1 MTSCFV
7 NRLPG
12 TDRDVNRW
20 ILFTVRT
27 HLDRIDSFDASTA
40 KALHD
45 AIRGTD
51 PEELE
56 YKSLGDD
63 KLAAVVT
70 KFLAERAGLPTQTE
84 TDTADQDETVHE
96 GVSLKDPAN
105 SAVPSGGRCPFFK
118 GAEGG
123 AEGAKA
129 KGEANGEAAADEDS
143 KKSKAEA
150 TAAVN
155 EDEEDEETKRIDA
168 ATRAGIEPWTSAS
181 LGVAAANTPP
191 ASWYHDLS
199 GTVPVSKFV
208 CIFVRV
214 WAIRMMVCFV
224 YRRPS
229 NETCLDAGG
238 PGPAGSI
245 RLPTTETISSAPRV
259 PSSTSWSGARMAFYE
274 RFTTRVGACTSF
286 YFPRAIRMTTRVFC
300 STRTGITRWRW
311 RPRLG
316 TSRVRI
322 LRPPI
327 CQLNASPHRAR
338 SVSSVRITGGPT
350 TWRVR

>member
-1 MTSCFV
+1 M
-7 NRLPG
+7 
-12 TDRDVNRW
+12 NRW

-51 PEELE
+51 PDELE

-70 KFLAERAGLPTQTE
+70 EFLAERAGLPTQTE
-84 TDTADQDETVHE
+84 TGTDPADQDETVHE

-129 KGEANGEAAADEDS
+129 PETNGEPTDEDDS
-143 KKSKAEA
+143 KKESKRTAATRAKAEVA
-150 TAAVN
+150 AAVN

-191 ASWYHDLS
+191 ASWYNDSS

-208 CIFVRV
+208 FSY
-214 WAIRMMVCFV
+214 A
-224 YRRPS
+224 Y
-229 NETCLDAGG
+229 G
-238 PGPAGSI
+238 
-245 RLPTTETISSAPRV
+245 
-259 PSSTSWSGARMAFYE
+259 
-274 RFTTRVGACTSF
+274 
-286 YFPRAIRMTTRVFC
+286 
-300 STRTGITRWRW
+300 
-311 RPRLG
+311 
-316 TSRVRI
+316 
-322 LRPPI
+322 
-327 CQLNASPHRAR
+327 QL
-338 SVSSVRITGGPT
+338 V
-350 TWRVR
+350 

>member
-51 PEELE
+51 PDELE

-70 KFLAERAGLPTQTE
+70 EFLAERAGLPTQTG
-84 TDTADQDETVHE
+84 TDPANNQDETVYE

-191 ASWYHDLS
+191 ASWYNDSS

-208 CIFVRV
+208 FSY
-214 WAIRMMVCFV
+214 A
-224 YRRPS
+224 Y
-229 NETCLDAGG
+229 G
-238 PGPAGSI
+238 
-245 RLPTTETISSAPRV
+245 
-259 PSSTSWSGARMAFYE
+259 
-274 RFTTRVGACTSF
+274 
-286 YFPRAIRMTTRVFC
+286 
-300 STRTGITRWRW
+300 
-311 RPRLG
+311 
-316 TSRVRI
+316 
-322 LRPPI
+322 
-327 CQLNASPHRAR
+327 QL
-338 SVSSVRITGGPT
+338 V
-350 TWRVR
+350 

>member
-1 MTSCFV
+1 MSFLLQVRVTSVWANRLTSCFCF

-12 TDRDVNRW
+12 EDRDVNRW

-51 PEELE
+51 PDELE

-70 KFLAERAGLPTQTE
+70 EFLAERAGLPTQTE
-84 TDTADQDETVHE
+84 TETDPANNQDETVHE

-129 KGEANGEAAADEDS
+129 NGEANGEAAAADDNS
-143 KKSKAEA
+143 KKSKAEVA
-150 TAAVN
+150 AAVN
-155 EDEEDEETKRIDA
+155 EDEEEDEETKRIDA
-168 ATRAGIEPWTSAS
+168 ATRAGIEPWTSTS

-191 ASWYHDLS
+191 ASWYHDSS

-208 CIFVRV
+208 FSY
-214 WAIRMMVCFV
+214 W
-224 YRRPS
+224 Y
-229 NETCLDAGG
+229 G
-238 PGPAGSI
+238 
-245 RLPTTETISSAPRV
+245 
-259 PSSTSWSGARMAFYE
+259 
-274 RFTTRVGACTSF
+274 
-286 YFPRAIRMTTRVFC
+286 
-300 STRTGITRWRW
+300 
-311 RPRLG
+311 
-316 TSRVRI
+316 
-322 LRPPI
+322 
-327 CQLNASPHRAR
+327 QLE
-338 SVSSVRITGGPT
+338 
-350 TWRVR
+350 

>member
-1 MTSCFV
+1 MSFLLQVRVTSVWANRLTSCFCF

-12 TDRDVNRW
+12 EDRDVNRW

-51 PEELE
+51 PDELE

-70 KFLAERAGLPTQTE
+70 EFLAERAGLPTQTE
-84 TDTADQDETVHE
+84 TETDPADQDETVYE

-105 SAVPSGGRCPFFK
+105 SAVPSGDRCPFFK

-123 AEGAKA
+123 AEGGAESAKA
-129 KGEANGEAAADEDS
+129 KGEANGEAAADDNS
-143 KKSKAEA
+143 KKSKAKA
-150 TAAVN
+150 AAAVN

-191 ASWYHDLS
+191 ASWYHDSS

-208 CIFVRV
+208 FSY
-214 WAIRMMVCFV
+214 A
-224 YRRPS
+224 Y
-229 NETCLDAGG
+229 G
-238 PGPAGSI
+238 
-245 RLPTTETISSAPRV
+245 
-259 PSSTSWSGARMAFYE
+259 
-274 RFTTRVGACTSF
+274 
-286 YFPRAIRMTTRVFC
+286 
-300 STRTGITRWRW
+300 
-311 RPRLG
+311 
-316 TSRVRI
+316 
-322 LRPPI
+322 
-327 CQLNASPHRAR
+327 QL
-338 SVSSVRITGGPT
+338 V
-350 TWRVR
+350 

>member
-1 MTSCFV
+1 MTSCFCF

-12 TDRDVNRW
+12 EDRDVNRW

-51 PEELE
+51 PDELE

-70 KFLAERAGLPTQTE
+70 AFLAERAGLPMETQTE
-84 TDTADQDETVHE
+84 TDPADQDEEMEE

-129 KGEANGEAAADEDS
+129 KGEANDEADADDNS
-143 KKSKAEA
+143 KKSNAEVA
-150 TAAVN
+150 TAVN

-168 ATRAGIEPWTSAS
+168 ATHAGIEPWTSAS

-191 ASWYHDLS
+191 ASWYNDSS
-199 GTVPVSKFV
+199 GTVPVSKS
-208 CIFVRV
+208 IFIFV
-214 WAIRMMVCFV
+214 WAISMICVQASEQRNVFG
-224 YRRPS
+224 RGW
-229 NETCLDAGG
+229 TWAG
-238 PGPAGSI
+238 
-245 RLPTTETISSAPRV
+245 RV
-259 PSSTSWSGARMAFYE
+259 DQVADNGNYL
-274 RFTTRVGACTSF
+274 VGATGTVK
-286 YFPRAIRMTTRVFC
+286 YVVVRGEDGVLRAFHNACRC
-300 STRTGITRWRW
+300 
-311 RPRLG
+311 
-316 TSRVRI
+316 VRFF
-322 LRPPI
+322 LF
-327 CQLNASPHRAR
+327 
-338 SVSSVRITGGPT
+338 
-350 TWRVR
+350 

>member
-1 MTSCFV
+1 M
-7 NRLPG
+7 
-12 TDRDVNRW
+12 NRW

-51 PEELE
+51 PDELE

-70 KFLAERAGLPTQTE
+70 EFLAERAGLPTQTE
-84 TDTADQDETVHE
+84 TETDPADQDETVYE

-129 KGEANGEAAADEDS
+129 NGEANGEAAAADDNS
-143 KKSKAEA
+143 KKSKAEVA
-150 TAAVN
+150 AAVN
-155 EDEEDEETKRIDA
+155 EDEEEDEETKRIDA

-191 ASWYHDLS
+191 ASWYHDSS

-208 CIFVRV
+208 FSY
-214 WAIRMMVCFV
+214 W
-224 YRRPS
+224 Y
-229 NETCLDAGG
+229 G
-238 PGPAGSI
+238 
-245 RLPTTETISSAPRV
+245 
-259 PSSTSWSGARMAFYE
+259 
-274 RFTTRVGACTSF
+274 
-286 YFPRAIRMTTRVFC
+286 
-300 STRTGITRWRW
+300 
-311 RPRLG
+311 
-316 TSRVRI
+316 
-322 LRPPI
+322 
-327 CQLNASPHRAR
+327 QLE
-338 SVSSVRITGGPT
+338 
-350 TWRVR
+350 

>member
-1 MTSCFV
+1 M
-7 NRLPG
+7 
-12 TDRDVNRW
+12 NRW

-51 PEELE
+51 PDELE

-70 KFLAERAGLPTQTE
+70 EFLAERAGLPTQTE
-84 TDTADQDETVHE
+84 TETDPADQDETVYE
-96 GVSLKDPAN
+96 GLSLKDPAN

-129 KGEANGEAAADEDS
+129 KGEANGEAAADDDS
-143 KKSKAEA
+143 KKSKAEVA
-150 TAAVN
+150 AAVN
-155 EDEEDEETKRIDA
+155 EDEEEDEETKRIDA

-191 ASWYHDLS
+191 ASWYHDSS

-208 CIFVRV
+208 FSY
-214 WAIRMMVCFV
+214 A
-224 YRRPS
+224 Y
-229 NETCLDAGG
+229 G
-238 PGPAGSI
+238 
-245 RLPTTETISSAPRV
+245 
-259 PSSTSWSGARMAFYE
+259 
-274 RFTTRVGACTSF
+274 
-286 YFPRAIRMTTRVFC
+286 
-300 STRTGITRWRW
+300 
-311 RPRLG
+311 
-316 TSRVRI
+316 
-322 LRPPI
+322 
-327 CQLNASPHRAR
+327 QL
-338 SVSSVRITGGPT
+338 V
-350 TWRVR
+350 

>member
-1 MTSCFV
+1 MTSCFCF

-12 TDRDVNRW
+12 EDRDVNRW

-45 AIRGTD
+45 AIRGTEK
-51 PEELE
+51 EELE

-70 KFLAERAGLPTQTE
+70 EFLAERAGLPTQTE
-84 TDTADQDETVHE
+84 TESDPADQDETVYE
-96 GVSLKDPAN
+96 GLSLKDPAN

-129 KGEANGEAAADEDS
+129 KGEANGEAEHDDTS
-143 KKSKAEA
+143 KKESKRAEVA
-150 TAAVN
+150 AAVN
-155 EDEEDEETKRIDA
+155 EDEEEDEETKRIDA

-191 ASWYHDLS
+191 ASWYNDSS

-208 CIFVRV
+208 FSY
-214 WAIRMMVCFV
+214 W
-224 YRRPS
+224 Y
-229 NETCLDAGG
+229 G
-238 PGPAGSI
+238 
-245 RLPTTETISSAPRV
+245 
-259 PSSTSWSGARMAFYE
+259 
-274 RFTTRVGACTSF
+274 
-286 YFPRAIRMTTRVFC
+286 
-300 STRTGITRWRW
+300 
-311 RPRLG
+311 
-316 TSRVRI
+316 
-322 LRPPI
+322 
-327 CQLNASPHRAR
+327 QLE
-338 SVSSVRITGGPT
+338 
-350 TWRVR
+350 

>member
-1 MTSCFV
+1 MSFLLQVRVTSVWANRLTSCFCF

-12 TDRDVNRW
+12 EDRDVNRW

-51 PEELE
+51 PDELE

-70 KFLAERAGLPTQTE
+70 EFLAERAGLPTQTG
-84 TDTADQDETVHE
+84 TDRANNQDETVHE

-129 KGEANGEAAADEDS
+129 KGEANGEAAEHDDS
-143 KKSKAEA
+143 KKSKAEV
-150 TAAVN
+150 AAALN

-191 ASWYHDLS
+191 ASWYNDSS
-199 GTVPVSKFV
+199 GIVPVSKPYF
-208 CIFVRV
+208 RT
-214 WAIRMMVCFV
+214 RMG
-224 YRRPS
+224 
-229 NETCLDAGG
+229 N
-238 PGPAGSI
+238 
-245 RLPTTETISSAPRV
+245 
-259 PSSTSWSGARMAFYE
+259 
-274 RFTTRVGACTSF
+274 
-286 YFPRAIRMTTRVFC
+286 
-300 STRTGITRWRW
+300 
-311 RPRLG
+311 
-316 TSRVRI
+316 
-322 LRPPI
+322 
-327 CQLNASPHRAR
+327 
-338 SVSSVRITGGPT
+338 
-350 TWRVR
+350 

>member
-1 MTSCFV
+1 LTSCFCF

-12 TDRDVNRW
+12 KDRDVNRW

-51 PEELE
+51 PDELE

-70 KFLAERAGLPTQTE
+70 EFLAERAGLPTQTE
-84 TDTADQDETVHE
+84 TGTDPADQDETVHE

-129 KGEANGEAAADEDS
+129 NGEANGEAAAADDNS
-143 KKSKAEA
+143 KKSKAEVA
-150 TAAVN
+150 AAVN
-155 EDEEDEETKRIDA
+155 EDEEEDEETKRIDA

-191 ASWYHDLS
+191 ASWYHDSS

-208 CIFVRV
+208 FSY
-214 WAIRMMVCFV
+214 W
-224 YRRPS
+224 Y
-229 NETCLDAGG
+229 G
-238 PGPAGSI
+238 
-245 RLPTTETISSAPRV
+245 
-259 PSSTSWSGARMAFYE
+259 
-274 RFTTRVGACTSF
+274 
-286 YFPRAIRMTTRVFC
+286 
-300 STRTGITRWRW
+300 
-311 RPRLG
+311 
-316 TSRVRI
+316 
-322 LRPPI
+322 
-327 CQLNASPHRAR
+327 QLE
-338 SVSSVRITGGPT
+338 
-350 TWRVR
+350 

>member
-1 MTSCFV
+1 MTSCFCF

-12 TDRDVNRW
+12 EDRDVNRW

-51 PEELE
+51 PDELE

-70 KFLAERAGLPTQTE
+70 EFLAERAGLPTQTE
-84 TDTADQDETVHE
+84 TETETDPANNQDETVYE

-129 KGEANGEAAADEDS
+129 KGEANGEAAGDDNS
-143 KKSKAEA
+143 KKSKAEVA
-150 TAAVN
+150 TAVN
-155 EDEEDEETKRIDA
+155 EDEEDEETKRIAA

-191 ASWYHDLS
+191 ASWYNDSS
-199 GTVPVSKFV
+199 GTLPVSKFV
-208 CIFVRV
+208 FSY
-214 WAIRMMVCFV
+214 A
-224 YRRPS
+224 Y
-229 NETCLDAGG
+229 G
-238 PGPAGSI
+238 
-245 RLPTTETISSAPRV
+245 
-259 PSSTSWSGARMAFYE
+259 
-274 RFTTRVGACTSF
+274 
-286 YFPRAIRMTTRVFC
+286 
-300 STRTGITRWRW
+300 
-311 RPRLG
+311 
-316 TSRVRI
+316 
-322 LRPPI
+322 
-327 CQLNASPHRAR
+327 QL
-338 SVSSVRITGGPT
+338 V
-350 TWRVR
+350 

>member
-1 MTSCFV
+1 MTSCFCF

-12 TDRDVNRW
+12 EDRDVNRW

-51 PEELE
+51 PDELE

-70 KFLAERAGLPTQTE
+70 KFLAERAGLPTETE
-84 TDTADQDETVHE
+84 TDPADQDETVYE

-129 KGEANGEAAADEDS
+129 KGEADDADDHS
-143 KKSKAEA
+143 KKSKAEVA
-150 TAAVN
+150 AAVN

-168 ATRAGIEPWTSAS
+168 ATRAGIEPWISAS

-191 ASWYHDLS
+191 ASWYNDSS

-208 CIFVRV
+208 FSY
-214 WAIRMMVCFV
+214 A
-224 YRRPS
+224 Y
-229 NETCLDAGG
+229 G
-238 PGPAGSI
+238 
-245 RLPTTETISSAPRV
+245 
-259 PSSTSWSGARMAFYE
+259 
-274 RFTTRVGACTSF
+274 
-286 YFPRAIRMTTRVFC
+286 
-300 STRTGITRWRW
+300 
-311 RPRLG
+311 
-316 TSRVRI
+316 
-322 LRPPI
+322 
-327 CQLNASPHRAR
+327 QL
-338 SVSSVRITGGPT
+338 V
-350 TWRVR
+350 

>member
-51 PEELE
+51 PDELE

-70 KFLAERAGLPTQTE
+70 EFLAERAGLPTQTE
-84 TDTADQDETVHE
+84 TETETETNQDETVYE

-129 KGEANGEAAADEDS
+129 KGEADDADDNS
-143 KKSKAEA
+143 KKSKAEVA
-150 TAAVN
+150 AAVN

-191 ASWYHDLS
+191 ASWYNDSS

-208 CIFVRV
+208 FSY
-214 WAIRMMVCFV
+214 A
-224 YRRPS
+224 Y
-229 NETCLDAGG
+229 G
-238 PGPAGSI
+238 
-245 RLPTTETISSAPRV
+245 
-259 PSSTSWSGARMAFYE
+259 
-274 RFTTRVGACTSF
+274 
-286 YFPRAIRMTTRVFC
+286 
-300 STRTGITRWRW
+300 
-311 RPRLG
+311 
-316 TSRVRI
+316 
-322 LRPPI
+322 
-327 CQLNASPHRAR
+327 QL
-338 SVSSVRITGGPT
+338 V
-350 TWRVR
+350 

>member
-1 MTSCFV
+1 MTSCLCF

-12 TDRDVNRW
+12 EDRDVNRW

-45 AIRGTD
+45 AIRGTEK
-51 PEELE
+51 EELE

-70 KFLAERAGLPTQTE
+70 EFLAERAGLPTENE
-84 TDTADQDETVHE
+84 TDPANNQDETVHE

-123 AEGAKA
+123 AESAKA
-129 KGEANGEAAADEDS
+129 KGEANGEADADDNS
-143 KKSKAEA
+143 KKESKRAEVA
-150 TAAVN
+150 AAVN
-155 EDEEDEETKRIDA
+155 EDEDEDEETKRIDA

-191 ASWYHDLS
+191 ASWYNDSS

-208 CIFVRV
+208 FSY
-214 WAIRMMVCFV
+214 W
-224 YRRPS
+224 Y
-229 NETCLDAGG
+229 G
-238 PGPAGSI
+238 
-245 RLPTTETISSAPRV
+245 
-259 PSSTSWSGARMAFYE
+259 
-274 RFTTRVGACTSF
+274 
-286 YFPRAIRMTTRVFC
+286 
-300 STRTGITRWRW
+300 
-311 RPRLG
+311 
-316 TSRVRI
+316 
-322 LRPPI
+322 
-327 CQLNASPHRAR
+327 QLE
-338 SVSSVRITGGPT
+338 
-350 TWRVR
+350 

>member
-1 MTSCFV
+1 M
-7 NRLPG
+7 
-12 TDRDVNRW
+12 NRW

-45 AIRGTD
+45 AIRGTEKD
-51 PEELE
+51 ELE

-70 KFLAERAGLPTQTE
+70 EFLAERAGLPTQTE
-84 TDTADQDETVHE
+84 TETETDPANNQDETVYE

-129 KGEANGEAAADEDS
+129 KGEANGEAAADDTS
-143 KKSKAEA
+143 KKESKRAA
-150 TAAVN
+150 VAAAVN
-155 EDEEDEETKRIDA
+155 EDEEDEETKRIAA

-191 ASWYHDLS
+191 ASWYNDSS

-208 CIFVRV
+208 FSY
-214 WAIRMMVCFV
+214 A
-224 YRRPS
+224 Y
-229 NETCLDAGG
+229 G
-238 PGPAGSI
+238 
-245 RLPTTETISSAPRV
+245 
-259 PSSTSWSGARMAFYE
+259 
-274 RFTTRVGACTSF
+274 
-286 YFPRAIRMTTRVFC
+286 
-300 STRTGITRWRW
+300 
-311 RPRLG
+311 
-316 TSRVRI
+316 
-322 LRPPI
+322 
-327 CQLNASPHRAR
+327 QL
-338 SVSSVRITGGPT
+338 V
-350 TWRVR
+350 

>member
-1 MTSCFV
+1 
-7 NRLPG
+7 
-12 TDRDVNRW
+12 VNRW

-51 PEELE
+51 PDELE

-70 KFLAERAGLPTQTE
+70 EFLAERAGLPTQTG
-84 TDTADQDETVHE
+84 TDRANNQDETVHE

-129 KGEANGEAAADEDS
+129 KGEANGEAAADDNS

-155 EDEEDEETKRIDA
+155 EDEEDEETKRIAA

-191 ASWYHDLS
+191 ASWYNDSS
-199 GTVPVSKFV
+199 GIVPVSKPYF
-208 CIFVRV
+208 RT
-214 WAIRMMVCFV
+214 RMG
-224 YRRPS
+224 
-229 NETCLDAGG
+229 N
-238 PGPAGSI
+238 
-245 RLPTTETISSAPRV
+245 
-259 PSSTSWSGARMAFYE
+259 
-274 RFTTRVGACTSF
+274 
-286 YFPRAIRMTTRVFC
+286 
-300 STRTGITRWRW
+300 
-311 RPRLG
+311 
-316 TSRVRI
+316 
-322 LRPPI
+322 
-327 CQLNASPHRAR
+327 
-338 SVSSVRITGGPT
+338 
-350 TWRVR
+350 

>member
-51 PEELE
+51 PDELE

-70 KFLAERAGLPTQTE
+70 EFLAERAGLPTQTG
-84 TDTADQDETVHE
+84 TDPANNQDETVYE

-129 KGEANGEAAADEDS
+129 KGEANGEAGDDEDS
-143 KKSKAEA
+143 KKSKAEVA
-150 TAAVN
+150 AAVN

-191 ASWYHDLS
+191 ASWYNDSS

-208 CIFVRV
+208 FSY
-214 WAIRMMVCFV
+214 A
-224 YRRPS
+224 Y
-229 NETCLDAGG
+229 G
-238 PGPAGSI
+238 
-245 RLPTTETISSAPRV
+245 
-259 PSSTSWSGARMAFYE
+259 
-274 RFTTRVGACTSF
+274 
-286 YFPRAIRMTTRVFC
+286 
-300 STRTGITRWRW
+300 
-311 RPRLG
+311 
-316 TSRVRI
+316 
-322 LRPPI
+322 
-327 CQLNASPHRAR
+327 QL
-338 SVSSVRITGGPT
+338 V
-350 TWRVR
+350 

>member
-1 MTSCFV
+1 MTSCFCF

-12 TDRDVNRW
+12 EDRDVNLW

-40 KALHD
+40 EALHD

-51 PEELE
+51 PDELE

-70 KFLAERAGLPTQTE
+70 EFLAERAGLPMETQTE
-84 TDTADQDETVHE
+84 TETDPANNQDETVHE

-129 KGEANGEAAADEDS
+129 KGEPAADDDNS
-143 KKSKAEA
+143 KKSKAEVA
-150 TAAVN
+150 AAVN
-155 EDEEDEETKRIDA
+155 EDEEYEETKRIAA

-191 ASWYHDLS
+191 ASWYNDLS
-199 GTVPVSKFV
+199 GTVPVSKF
-208 CIFVRV
+208 IFIFV
-214 WAIRMMVCFV
+214 WAISMICVQTAEQRNVFG
-224 YRRPS
+224 RGW
-229 NETCLDAGG
+229 TWAG
-238 PGPAGSI
+238 
-245 RLPTTETISSAPRV
+245 RV
-259 PSSTSWSGARMAFYE
+259 DQVANNGNYL
-274 RFTTRVGACTSF
+274 VGATGTVK
-286 YFPRAIRMTTRVFC
+286 YVVVRGEDGVLRAFHNACRC
-300 STRTGITRWRW
+300 
-311 RPRLG
+311 
-316 TSRVRI
+316 VRFF
-322 LRPPI
+322 LF
-327 CQLNASPHRAR
+327 
-338 SVSSVRITGGPT
+338 
-350 TWRVR
+350 

>member
-1 MTSCFV
+1 MTSCFCF

-12 TDRDVNRW
+12 EDRDVNRW

-51 PEELE
+51 PDELE

-70 KFLAERAGLPTQTE
+70 EFLAERAGLPTQTETE

-129 KGEANGEAAADEDS
+129 NGEANGEAAAADDNS
-143 KKSKAEA
+143 KKSKAEVA
-150 TAAVN
+150 AAVTS
-155 EDEEDEETKRIDA
+155 DEEDEETKRIA
-168 ATRAGIEPWTSAS
+168 VATRAGIEPWTSAS

-191 ASWYHDLS
+191 ASWYNDSS
-199 GTVPVSKFV
+199 GIVPVSKLYF
-208 CIFVRV
+208 RT
-214 WAIRMMVCFV
+214 RMG
-224 YRRPS
+224 
-229 NETCLDAGG
+229 N
-238 PGPAGSI
+238 
-245 RLPTTETISSAPRV
+245 
-259 PSSTSWSGARMAFYE
+259 
-274 RFTTRVGACTSF
+274 
-286 YFPRAIRMTTRVFC
+286 
-300 STRTGITRWRW
+300 
-311 RPRLG
+311 
-316 TSRVRI
+316 
-322 LRPPI
+322 
-327 CQLNASPHRAR
+327 
-338 SVSSVRITGGPT
+338 
-350 TWRVR
+350 

>member
-1 MTSCFV
+1 M
-7 NRLPG
+7 
-12 TDRDVNRW
+12 
-20 ILFTVRT
+20 LFTVRT

-51 PEELE
+51 PDEME

-70 KFLAERAGLPTQTE
+70 QFLAERAGLPTQTE
-84 TDTADQDETVHE
+84 TETDPANNQDETVYE

-129 KGEANGEAAADEDS
+129 KGEANGEAGDDEDS
-143 KKSKAEA
+143 KKSKAEVA
-150 TAAVN
+150 AAVN

-191 ASWYHDLS
+191 ASWYNDSS
-199 GTVPVSKFV
+199 GIVPVSKLYF
-208 CIFVRV
+208 RT
-214 WAIRMMVCFV
+214 RMG
-224 YRRPS
+224 
-229 NETCLDAGG
+229 N
-238 PGPAGSI
+238 
-245 RLPTTETISSAPRV
+245 
-259 PSSTSWSGARMAFYE
+259 
-274 RFTTRVGACTSF
+274 
-286 YFPRAIRMTTRVFC
+286 
-300 STRTGITRWRW
+300 
-311 RPRLG
+311 
-316 TSRVRI
+316 
-322 LRPPI
+322 
-327 CQLNASPHRAR
+327 
-338 SVSSVRITGGPT
+338 
-350 TWRVR
+350 